1 MPTDVIIDPSTGQ
14 IYWNDSAGS
23 PQSIAIKGDAQ
34 NSISFVGY
42 GGAYS
47 PGSSVGSTQIL
58 VSVNDNGGTNAL
70 IPGGNA
76 FDLGNSTSRW
86 NTYAS
91 NIFLNDF
98 TISGSG
104 ASFDIGNFVSATGQS
119 QTINFSNTATQ
130 VQFNFGVNAA
140 TASTATFFGS
150 VNSNRMILNVNSS
163 GNVYLQTN
171 QNNARVRL
179 FQNNT
184 TGNVSIFGI
193 NGGNLFLGEDTT
205 TNNADIGIRGTVIN
219 GGGGDVR
226 AALFTIATATSNGTG
241 MGGTIQ
247 FQTSTSRSLT
257 GSTPNTLRTR
267 LRIEGAATGTSNLE
281 SVIILGDA
289 TSGTAWSSYL
299 RGVDASG
306 TDVEAG
312 EIQIQAGR
320 STGTG
325 VARGISLYVSQSA
338 IATSTFINTASQI
351 ARFTGTGL
359 TIYST
364 TGSASTT
371 SGALIVAGGAAVGQT
386 LSVGGSLNIFNG
398 ANFTGFRFTGTAN
411 TTYTLPPAAPTGTGA
426 SFLSAS
432 DSGVMAW
439 VAAPTGGS
447 ATPGGASTAVQFN
460 DGGSAFGGTSG
471 GFSFTKS
478 THTVTIGSLTDH
490 AGLTSIGLQ
499 LYNNN
504 ASSSSPTQRWSPA
517 LEFMGRSWTPFT
529 STDYRVRYLNEVQ
542 TSTNTYGQKLIWK
555 FSYDTGTAS
564 YTNPI
569 MALHSQFGVG
579 IGASNSTSNAIS
591 YFRVNT
597 SQSVDLSY
605 TLPSALP
612 SATGTSYLSASTT
625 GVMAWVAAPSGSSS
639 GTVNSGTANY
649 AAYYASTGTAVESN
663 ANLQFTGTGVSIGGN
678 ISSTAS
684 TTGSLKVFGGVGIT
698 GNAFIGGT
706 TTISDTTESSTT
718 TSGALVVSGGAGIAK
733 SLFVGTTL
741 SVGQAPGYNV
751 LNNLA
756 SFVSTV
762 NSYNQVV
769 VQNKSSGASA
779 SADFV
784 INNNQSTDSAWYG
797 NFGMNSSGWAA
808 TTSAFNTANAI
819 YLTSTSAPLVL
830 GSTTQ
835 HPIRFAVN
843 SGVSDVLFIDGAG
856 TAISVL
862 TNFDLRNANKARFFN
877 TGSSLFTSIAA
888 GNISVSYDLLLPT
901 AKVGAGS
908 SVIITNSDGQM
919 FFAASGSGIAFSA
932 ATANTP
938 IIRAKRPLVLQFSA
952 GYTPL
957 VSGADSVVIR
967 VPDSP
972 TDGVTLLTYVPR
984 EFYIRVET
992 PSSGDSRIQLE
1003 KSSGTGAFT
1012 LAATGSS
1019 YIAGFGLTISGAGTY
1034 ITSTNTFAGAFITSG
1049 DNLRLNWTL
1058 LNATHANFSVQLLLE
1073 EV

>member
-1 MPTDVIIDPSTGQ
+1 MAADVIIDPVNGQ
-14 IYWNDSAGS
+14 IYWNDNAGVGTE
-23 PQSIAIKGDAQ
+23 SISIKGDAA
-34 NSISFVGY
+34 NSISFFGY
-42 GGAYS
+42 GSAYS
-47 PGSSVGSTQIL
+47 PGSTPSGNARVT
-58 VSVNDNGGTNAL
+58 VNDDIYGTLVPGSNG
-70 IPGGNA
+70 
-76 FDLGNSTSRW
+76 FELGSSSKRW

-91 NIFLNDF
+91 SLSLNDF
-98 TISGSG
+98 NFTAVGS
-104 ASFDIGNFVSATGQS
+104 SFDLGNASAIGQTVNFFNSATQL
-119 QTINFSNTATQ
+119 
-130 VQFNFGVNAA
+130 QFNFGVGASL
-140 TASTATFFGS
+140 ASTATFFGS

-171 QNNARVRL
+171 QTNARVRL
-179 FQNNT
+179 FQNNL
-184 TGNVSIFGI
+184 TGNVSIFGLG
-193 NGGNLFLGEDTT
+193 GGNLFLGEDTT

-219 GGGGDVR
+219 GGGGDTR

-312 EIQIQAGR
+312 ELQIQAGR

-338 IATSTFINTASQI
+338 IATSTFINTSSQI

-371 SGALIVAGGAAVGQT
+371 SGALIVAGGASVGQT

-398 ANFTGFRFTGTAN
+398 ANFTGFRFAGSAN
-411 TTYTLPPAAPTGTGA
+411 TVYILPPRTPTGTGT
-426 SFLSAS
+426 SFLS
-432 DSGVMAW
+432 SGIDGTMAW

-447 ATPGGASTAVQFN
+447 ATPGGADTAIQFN
-460 DGGSAFGGTSG
+460 DGGSSFGGTSG
-471 GFSFTKS
+471 GFSFAKS
-478 THTVTIGSLTDH
+478 THTVTIGSIDQL
-490 AGLTSIGLQ
+490 ALTSIGLQ

-504 ASSSSPTQRWSPA
+504 ASSISPSATQRWSPA
-517 LEFMGRSWTPFT
+517 LEFMGRSWLTVPG
-529 STDYRVRYLNEVQ
+529 TDYRVRYLNEVQ
-542 TSTNTYGQKLIWK
+542 TSTNTYGQRLIWK

-569 MALHSQFGVG
+569 MSLHSQFGVG

-597 SQSVDLSY
+597 SQSGDLSY

-612 SATGTSYLSASTT
+612 SGTGTSYLSASTT
-625 GVMAWVAAPSGSSS
+625 GVMAWVASPTGGSGSGS
-639 GTVNSGTANY
+639 VNSGTANY
-649 AAYYASTGTAVESN
+649 AAYYATTGTAVDGN

-706 TTISDTTESSTT
+706 TNITDTTESSTI

-784 INNNQSTDSAWYG
+784 INNDQSTDSAWYG
-797 NFGMNSSGWAA
+797 NFGMNSSGWAT

-856 TAISVL
+856 TAISVF
-862 TNFDLRNANKARFFN
+862 TNFDLRNANKTRFFSA
-877 TGSSLFTSIAA
+877 GSSIFTSLAA
-888 GNISVSYDLLLPT
+888 GNVSQSYDLLLPT

-919 FFAASGSGIAFSA
+919 FFAVPGSGIAFSA

-938 IIRAKRPLVLQFSA
+938 VIRAKRPLVLQFSA

-957 VSGADSVVIR
+957 AAGTDNLVIR

-972 TDGVTLLTYVPR
+972 TDGTSLLTYIPR

-992 PSSGDSRIQLE
+992 PSAGSSRIQLE
-1003 KSSGTGAFT
+1003 RSTGTGAFT

-1019 YIAGFGLTISGAGTY
+1019 YIGGLGLTITGAGIY
-1034 ITSTNTFAGAFITSG
+1034 VTSTTTFAGAFITSG

>member
-1 MPTDVIIDPSTGQ
+1 MAADVIIDPINGQ
-14 IYWNDSAGS
+14 IYWNDNAGVGTE
-23 PQSIAIKGDAQ
+23 SISIKGDAA
-34 NSISFVGY
+34 NTISFYGY
-42 GGAYS
+42 GSAYS
-47 PGSSVGSTQIL
+47 PGSTPSGTARVTINDSITGTLVPGST
-58 VSVNDNGGTNAL
+58 G
-70 IPGGNA
+70 
-76 FDLGNSTSRW
+76 FELGSSAYRW
-86 NTYAS
+86 NTYTS
-91 NIFLNDF
+91 FISLNDF
-98 TISGSG
+98 NFSGSG
-104 ASFDIGNFVSATGQS
+104 SSFDISNASAIGQTLNFFNSG
-119 QTINFSNTATQ
+119 TQ
-130 VQFNFGVNAA
+130 LQFNFGVGASL
-140 TASTATFFGS
+140 ASTATFFGS

-171 QNNARVRL
+171 QTNARVRL
-179 FQNNT
+179 FQNNL

-205 TNNADIGIRGTVIN
+205 TNNADIGIRGTVLN
-219 GGGGDVR
+219 GGGGDTR

-257 GSTPNTLRTR
+257 GTTPNTLRTR

-289 TSGTAWSSYL
+289 SSGTAWTSYL

-306 TDVEAG
+306 TDIEAG
-312 EIQIQAGR
+312 ELQIQAGR

-411 TTYTLPPAAPTGTGA
+411 TTYTLPIRTPTGTGT
-426 SFLSAS
+426 SYLS
-432 DSGVMAW
+432 SGIDGTMAW

-447 ATPGGASTAVQFN
+447 ATPGGADTAIQFN

-490 AGLTSIGLQ
+490 TGLTSIGLQ

-517 LEFMGRSWTPFT
+517 LEFMGRSWTPST
-529 STDYRVRYLNEVQ
+529 STDYRVRFLNEVQ
-542 TSTNTYGQKLIWK
+542 TSTTTYGQKLIWK

-564 YTNPI
+564 YTNPL

-579 IGASNSTSNAIS
+579 IGASNQTAFS
-591 YFRVNT
+591 YFKAGN
-597 SQSVDLSY
+597 QSSTDLTY
-605 TLPSALP
+605 TLPTGYP
-612 SATGTSYLSASTT
+612 TGTGTSFLSAST
-625 GVMAWVAAPSGSSS
+625 GGIMAWVAAPSGSGS
-639 GTVNSGTANY
+639 GSVNSGTANY
-649 AAYYASTGTAVESN
+649 AAYYASTGTAVDSN
-663 ANLQFTGTGVSIGGN
+663 ANLQFTGSGVSIGGN
-678 ISSTAS
+678 ISSTTP
-684 TTGSLKVFGGVGIT
+684 TTGSLKVFGGAGIT

-706 TTISDTTESSTT
+706 TTITDTTESFTT
-718 TSGALVVSGGAGIAK
+718 TSGSLVVSGGAGIAK

-741 SVGQAPGYNV
+741 SVGQAPGYV
-751 LNNLA
+751 VPNNLA

-769 VQNKSSGASA
+769 IQNKSSGASA

-784 INNNQSTDSAWYG
+784 LNNDQSTDSAWYG
-797 NFGMNSSGWAA
+797 NLGMNSSGWAA
-808 TTSAFNTANAI
+808 TTSAFNTANAV
-819 YLTSTSAPLVL
+819 YLTSTSSPLVL

-908 SVIITNSDGQM
+908 SVIITDSNGQM

-932 ATANTP
+932 FAANTP
-938 IIRAKRPLVLQFSA
+938 VIRAKRPLSLQFAS
-952 GYTPL
+952 GFTPL
-957 VSGADSVVIR
+957 AAGADNVVIR

-972 TDGVTLLTYVPR
+972 TDGTTQLTYVPR

-992 PSSGDSRIQLE
+992 PSAGSSRIQLE
-1003 KSSGTGAFT
+1003 RSTGTGAFT

-1019 YIAGFGLTISGAGTY
+1019 YLGGLGLTISGAGIY
-1034 ITSTNTFAGAFITSG
+1034 VTSTTTFAGAFITSG